1 MESKL
6 KELKQRTAA
15 LIERLEKRQ
24 DEGREAQF
32 IEHDP
37 NKLEELEA
45 LAKEDVKEMRYIE
58 AQMNDLDDTMRE
70 VDSDF
75 KNLVNVVLTTSTAFL
90 GLTATFS
97 SSLIP
102 AEPKA
107 IILLVAAWV
116 FLAVSIIAFPL
127 GSLFKIVDRLEILPP
142 RLSGPFIAGALMGCG
157 FSSFIF
163 GIIAFLGF
171 AILNIP
177 GL

>member
-6 KELKQRTAA
+6 KEVRQRTAA
-15 LIERLEKRQ
+15 LRERLEKRQ
-24 DEGREAQF
+24 HEVREAQF

-37 NKLEELEA
+37 KKLEELEA
-45 LAKEDVKEMRYIE
+45 LAKEDVQEMRDIE
-58 AQMNDLDDTMRE
+58 AQTNDLEDTMRE
-70 VDSDF
+70 IDSDF
-75 KNLVNVVLTTSTAFL
+75 KNLANVVLTTSTVFL

-107 IILLVAAWV
+107 IYWLVGAWF
-116 FLAVSIIAFPL
+116 FLAASIIAFPL
-127 GSLFKIVDRLEILPP
+127 GSLFKIVDRLEMFPP
-142 RLSGPFIAGALMGCG
+142 RLSGPFIVGALMGCG
-157 FSSFIF
+157 FGFFIV
-163 GIIAFLGF
+163 GIVAFLIF